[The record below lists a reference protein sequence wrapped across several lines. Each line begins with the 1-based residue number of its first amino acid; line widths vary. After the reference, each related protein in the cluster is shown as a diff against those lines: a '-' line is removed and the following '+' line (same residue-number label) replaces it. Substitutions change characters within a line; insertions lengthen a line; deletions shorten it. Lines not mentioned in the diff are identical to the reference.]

1 MLFGTIIFRVRG
13 LVGQVLWN
21 SVARIICSNSFLG
34 SIFQT
39 NTMSAE
45 SPGIKTTEFTNPNL
59 EVLFNEEQ
67 IKDRIL
73 ELGRAITNEYR
84 GRDLVLVSVLKGS
97 CIFLADLMRAIDLQ
111 MTIDFMA
118 VSSYKDG
125 TVSSGDVEILK
136 DLSNSIRGKDVI
148 VVEDIVD
155 TGLTLS
161 RLLEIL
167 GSRGANSI
175 KLASFLDKPDP
186 RIKTELKIDFTGF
199 VVPNR
204 FLVGYGL
211 DAAGRYRN
219 LPFIAAV
226 RDPSAV

>member
-1 MLFGTIIFRVRG
+1 
-13 LVGQVLWN
+13 
-21 SVARIICSNSFLG
+21 
-34 SIFQT
+34 
-39 NTMSAE
+39 MSAE
-45 SPGIKTTEFTNPNL
+45 SPKTESTEFTNPNL
-59 EVLFNEEQ
+59 EILFTEEEIQ
-67 IKDRIL
+67 DRIA
-73 ELGRAITNEYR
+73 ELGRQIAEEHR
-84 GRDLVLVSVLKGS
+84 GHELVLVGVLKGS
-97 CIFLADLMRAIDLQ
+97 CVFLADLMRAIDLEL
-111 MTIDFMA
+111 TIDFMS

-125 TVSSGDVEILK
+125 MVSSGDVEILK
-136 DLSNSIRGKDVI
+136 DLSNPIREKDVI

-167 GSRGANSI
+167 SSRGARSI
-175 KLASFLDKPDP
+175 KLASFLDKPEP
-186 RIKTELKIDFTGF
+186 RIKKELKIDYTGF

-226 RDPSAV
+226 RDPSAA